1 MSLYNIIFHIAFCLI
16 VLASVFCVAAAI
28 KGMERKRRVQ
38 RLEDDQRYINNKRNG
53 WDW

>member
-1 MSLYNIIFHIAFCLI
+1 MSLSYLILCIIFCFALFI
-16 VLASVFCVAAAI
+16 SVFCIVAAI
-28 KGMERKRRVQ
+28 KGIERKRRVQ

>member
-1 MSLYNIIFHIAFCLI
+1 MSLFDLFLSIVFCLTIFFVIFFIATI
-16 VLASVFCVAAAI
+16 VKNLE
-28 KGMERKRRVQ
+28 GKRRIQ

>member
-1 MSLYNIIFHIAFCLI
+1 MSTLQVILSLIGAVAFFL
-16 VLASVFCVAAAI
+16 VLWCIDI
-28 KGMERKRRVQ
+28 KKYKNDRVK

>member
-1 MSLYNIIFHIAFCLI
+1 MNTIYIICLLFAILAI
-16 VLASVFCVAAAI
+16 VLAIWFVDNEES
-28 KGMERKRRVQ
+28 KRDRVK

>member
-1 MSLYNIIFHIAFCLI
+1 MNTIYIICFLFLIVAI
-16 VLASVFCVAAAI
+16 VLAIWCIDTKEA
-28 KGMERKRRVQ
+28 KRDRVK

>member
-1 MSLYNIIFHIAFCLI
+1 MNTIYIIFALFAIVAI
-16 VLASVFCVAAAI
+16 VLVVMSIRISKHQAD
-28 KGMERKRRVQ
+28 RVN